1 MLQWDE
7 VLCVCVEGACYSGM
21 RYCVCVCVEGGMLQ
35 WDEVLCV
42 CVEGGMLQW
51 DEVLCVCVE
60 GGMLQWDEVLR
71 VEGGGLWNAW
81 GFMQKGAESPE
92 G

>member
-21 RYCVCVCVEGGMLQ
+21 RYCVCVEGGMLQWDEVLCVEGGMLQ

-42 CVEGGMLQW
+42 CVWRGHATVG
-51 DEVLCVCVE
+51 
-60 GGMLQWDEVLR
+60 
-71 VEGGGLWNAW
+71 
-81 GFMQKGAESPE
+81 
-92 G
+92 